1 MGFGVQG
8 SRPSRAGGAVGPR
21 TRLRGV
27 RSHRSD
33 ADVGR
38 AAEPGAAARPGPWA
52 CLVEVEDQVQ
62 LAHVA
67 EEVVQDLDEQV
78 DGLETHQLV
87 VTRVQA

>member
-1 MGFGVQG
+1 
-8 SRPSRAGGAVGPR
+8 
-21 TRLRGV
+21 
-27 RSHRSD
+27 
-33 ADVGR
+33 
-38 AAEPGAAARPGPWA
+38 
-52 CLVEVEDQVQ
+52 VEVEDQVQ